1 MVRCSGKYLFFF
13 LIAASL
19 LCSSQMNGNHSAAFL
34 SMQQKIA
41 YLDRNAAKSH
51 PDSKPTEITEDEAN
65 AYFNE
70 GGVRL
75 PKGVSQLHLTAQPAV
90 IDGHAKVDF
99 DSITQSKRSSNP
111 LLSLFTGVHDVH
123 VIAQATGAGGTGTV
137 KVQSVFL
144 DNLEVPQIALEF
156 FAQRY
161 LTPKYPNVG
170 VTSTFKLPL
179 RIDTAIVDA
188 GKVRLIQK

>member
-1 MVRCSGKYLFFF
+1 MAFRPGKNLIFF
-13 LIAASL
+13 LLAASTL
-19 LCSSQMNGNHSAAFL
+19 GSSQSTGNHSGAFL

-41 YLDRNAAKSH
+41 YLQKNAAKPH

-70 GGVRL
+70 GGVKL
-75 PKGVSQLHLTAQPAV
+75 PKGVTQVHLTAQPAV

-99 DSITQSKRSSNP
+99 DAITQSRRSSNP

-123 VIAQATGAGGTGTV
+123 VIAQATGTGGTGTV
-137 KVQSVFL
+137 KVQSVYL

-170 VTSTFKLPL
+170 VTSTFQLPL